1 MPDLPLFALAA
12 LGGAVSF
19 FSPCVLPLVPAY
31 LSYASGQT
39 LGELR
44 TGRARAAL
52 MRPLGA
58 FVLGFA
64 LVFILLGASASVL
77 FPYLLQ
83 WRSELNWLAGAIV
96 MLFGAQLAGLIN
108 LAWLGRSW
116 HWSPALRQSGGLVGG
131 FLLGISFAFGWT
143 PCIGP
148 ILAGLLVLAGQRD
161 SLAVGM
167 GALAFYAAG
176 LGLPFLAS
184 GWMSASWLARRRSP
198 RLLLWAPRLGGGI
211 LLVSGALIVSN
222 QLQRI
227 GFALLN
233 WFPALGQL
241 G

>member
-1 MPDLPLFALAA
+1 MPDLPLFLLAG

-44 TGRARAAL
+44 ADADRLAL
-52 MRPLGA
+52 MRQLSA
-58 FVLGFA
+58 FVLGFGV
-64 LVFILLGASASVL
+64 VFVLLGASASFL

-83 WRSELNWLAGAIV
+83 WRSELNWVAGGIV
-96 MLFGAQLAGLIN
+96 MLFGAQLAGIIN
-108 LAWLGRSW
+108 VGFLTRSW
-116 HWSPALRQSGGLVGG
+116 QFAPAARQSGGL
-131 FLLGISFAFGWT
+131 LGAFALGLSFAVGWT

-148 ILAGLLVLAGQRD
+148 ILASLLVLAGQRD

-167 GALAFYAAG
+167 TALACYAAG
-176 LGLPFLAS
+176 LGIPFLVS
-184 GWMSASWLARRRSP
+184 GWASANWLARRRSP
-198 RLLLWAPRLGGGI
+198 HLLVWMPRVGGGI
-211 LLVSGALIVSN
+211 LLVSGALIVTN

-227 GFALLN
+227 GFQLLN